1 MMKIAK
7 IEIRQRA
14 SYEDYANQL
23 AGTVQLQGDGGKQEI
38 LLSSK
43 VVSEIFKIIREDLVL
58 RSQLIA
64 SQTSDAV
71 DEAIHSPLLESQTN
85 VLEHSI

>member
-1 MMKIAK
+1 MKIAK
-7 IEIRQRA
+7 IEIRQRN
-14 SYEDYANQL
+14 SYEDYANKL

-43 VVSEIFKIIREDLVL
+43 VVSDIFKIIREDLVL
-58 RSQLIA
+58 RSKLIA
-64 SQTSDAV
+64 EQTPQAV